1 MTFNFRVL
9 AAALTL
15 FAVAVPTLDAAR
27 AELFSSEQRG
37 EIETIVR
44 EYLLRNPQ
52 VLQEVV
58 QEMERRQALADAEK
72 HREAIKQNT
81 AAIFNSSR
89 QVVLGNP
96 QGDVSLVEFF
106 DYNCA
111 FCRRAVSDALDLLK
125 NDRNLRLV
133 LKEFPVLGE
142 GSTQAAQVAIA
153 VRMQDQTGGR
163 KYLEFHQKMF
173 TSRGQIDR
181 ARALAVVR
189 EIGVDAARAERDMVS
204 QETKVT
210 LEESFRLAEALGING
225 TPTYVLENQVIV
237 GAVGLE
243 KLREAIN
250 NVRCGKATC

>member
-1 MTFNFRVL
+1 MRFYLRTL
-9 AAALTL
+9 AAALAL
-15 FAVAVPTLDAAR
+15 FAFAVPTFNAAR
-27 AELFSSEQRG
+27 AELFSPEQRG

-96 QGDVSLVEFF
+96 QGDITLVEFF
-106 DYNCA
+106 DYNCS
-111 FCRRAVSDALDLLK
+111 FCRRAVSDALTLLK
-125 NDRNLRLV
+125 SDANLRLV

-142 GSTQAAQVAIA
+142 GSTQAAQVAVA
-153 VRMQDQTGGR
+153 VRMQDQTSGR

-173 TSRGQIDR
+173 SSRGAIDR

-189 EIGVDAARAERDMVS
+189 EIGLDAARAERDMGS

-225 TPTYVLENQVIV
+225 TPSYVLENQVIV
-237 GAVGLE
+237 GAVGLD

-250 NVRCGKATC
+250 TARCGKAIC

>member
-1 MTFNFRVL
+1 MTFNFRAL
-9 AAALTL
+9 AAALAF
-15 FAVAVPTLDAAR
+15 FAVAIPTFDAAH
-27 AELFSSEQRG
+27 AQQFSPEQRG
-37 EIETIVR
+37 EIEKIVR

-72 HREAIKQNT
+72 HRETIKQNT

-96 QGDVSLVEFF
+96 QGDVTLVEFF
-106 DYNCA
+106 DYNCG
-111 FCRRAVSDALDLLK
+111 FCRRAVADALTLLK
-125 NDRNLRLV
+125 SDTNLRLV

-142 GSTQAAQVAIA
+142 GSTQAAQVAVA

-173 TSRGQIDR
+173 TSRGQVDR

-189 EIGVDAARAERDMVS
+189 EIGLDAARAERDMQS

-225 TPTYVLENQVIV
+225 TPTYVLDNQVIV

-243 KLREAIN
+243 KLREGIN